1 MTVLKLLRTIE
12 KSVTTLG
19 YALVI
24 KFDGKEL
31 ITFVINDNL
40 MTYGVSDDINDLKV
54 KHYTIKPER
63 MKLIVEVE

>member
-1 MTVLKLLRTIE
+1 MTVIKLLRMIE

-31 ITFVINDNL
+31 ISFVINDDL
-40 MTYGVSDDINDLKV
+40 MTYGVSDDINNLKV
-54 KHYTIKPER
+54 LHYKVKPES

>member
-1 MTVLKLLRTIE
+1 MTVIKLLRMIE

-31 ITFVINDNL
+31 ISFVINDDL
-40 MTYGVSDDINDLKV
+40 MTYGVSDDINNLKV
-54 KHYTIKPER
+54 LHYSVKPES

>member
-1 MTVLKLLRTIE
+1 MTVIKLLRMIE

-31 ITFVINDNL
+31 ISFVINDSI
-40 MTYGVSDDINDLKV
+40 MTYGVSDDINNLKV
-54 KHYTIKPER
+54 LHYSVKPES

>member
-1 MTVLKLLRTIE
+1 MTVIKLLRMIE

-31 ITFVINDNL
+31 ISFVINDSI
-40 MTYGVSDDINDLKV
+40 MTYGVSDDINNLRV
-54 KHYTIKPER
+54 LHYSVKPES